1 MKISVPLIVV
11 SATLVAGLGLLWLR
25 ESSAVSEIPGKQ
37 AEINTDHIQI
47 DYQKGVKVVA
57 TYLPGES
64 TPTEA
69 RVLAEITSEN
79 ENIADFLYR
88 EKIIWADTNIDP
100 LPTLDAI
107 ELTREQKKLL
117 VKMTFRRNEGSHYH
131 FWLKDLSGV
140 KDRMLHFY
148 GL

>member
-25 ESSAVSEIPGKQ
+25 ESSAVSEIPGEKT
-37 AEINTDHIQI
+37 EINTDHIQI

-79 ENIADFLYR
+79 ENIADFPYR